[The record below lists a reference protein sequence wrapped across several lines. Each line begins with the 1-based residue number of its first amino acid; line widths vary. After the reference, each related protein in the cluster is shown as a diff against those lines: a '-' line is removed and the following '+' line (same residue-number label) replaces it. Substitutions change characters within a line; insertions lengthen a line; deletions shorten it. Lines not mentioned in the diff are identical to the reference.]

1 MTETIL
7 IFLSGSGVLVLI
19 FYGSTWLL
27 KESTKKL
34 LEREI
39 QIHKNSLSKELESYK
54 RELDLKYEHALS
66 LQDRR
71 RKLYE
76 ELSESL
82 EEIFKTEG
90 DELSFKMNKLFGL
103 LALYAPDD
111 VYKSLRK
118 SLDGTVIPN
127 EVKPTVYLALRDS
140 LFGADTN
147 LTKND
152 LIKHINAKPIKSDDN
167 R

>member
-1 MTETIL
+1 MKETIL

-19 FYGSTWLL
+19 FYGATWLL

-34 LEREI
+34 LEKEI
-39 QIHKNSLSKELESYK
+39 ENHKNKLSKELESYK

-71 RKLYE
+71 RKLFE
-76 ELSESL
+76 ELSDSL

-90 DELSFKMNKLFGL
+90 GELSLQMNKLFGL

-111 VYKSLRK
+111 VYKSFKASLEGTVVPNKVKPIVYSALRK
-118 SLDGTVIPN
+118 
-127 EVKPTVYLALRDS
+127 S
-140 LFGADTN
+140 LFGADTK
-147 LTKND
+147 LSDED
-152 LIKHINAKPIKSDDN
+152 LIKHIAAKHIKIDDN
-167 R
+167 A